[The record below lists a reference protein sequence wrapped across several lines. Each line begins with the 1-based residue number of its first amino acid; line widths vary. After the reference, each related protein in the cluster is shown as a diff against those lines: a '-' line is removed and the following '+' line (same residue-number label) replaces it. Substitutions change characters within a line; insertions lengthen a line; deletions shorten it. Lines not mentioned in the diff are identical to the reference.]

1 MANPIFSLIIPAAG
15 RGVRMQT
22 NIPKPYLMLGKS
34 SVLEHTLSCFI
45 ELPGLQ
51 QIIVATTDHYRTET
65 EELLHRLAPDLQT
78 KVVPG
83 GAERLH
89 SINNALQEV
98 DSASELIAVH
108 DAVRPFVSQSSVL
121 ECIKEAAVSGAAIL
135 GIRVNDTIKQL
146 DESGKVLDT
155 PDRSRLWQAQTPQV
169 FKRSVLFKAYEY
181 GLSTNLMVTDD
192 ASLVEA
198 AGGTVKVV
206 SGSRNNF
213 KITYPIDFKIAEVL
227 VRDLKSDHHHEC

>member
-15 RGVRMQT
+15 RGARMQT

-51 QIIVATTDHYRTET
+51 EVIVATTDHYRKET
-65 EELLHRLAPDLQT
+65 EELLHRLLPDLHT

-83 GAERLH
+83 GDERLH
-89 SINNALQEV
+89 SIYNALQEV
-98 DSASELIAVH
+98 DSESELIAVH
-108 DAVRPFVSQSSVL
+108 DAVRPFVSQLAVL

-135 GIRVNDTIKQL
+135 GIQVNDTIKRL
-146 DESGKVLDT
+146 DNSGKIIET
-155 PDRSRLWQAQTPQV
+155 PDRSELWQAQTPQI
-169 FKRSVLFKAYEY
+169 FKRSILFKAYEHA
-181 GLSTNLMVTDD
+181 LSSNLMVTDD

-198 AGGTVKVV
+198 AGGTVTMV

-213 KITYPIDFKIAEVL
+213 KLTYPIDFKIAEML
-227 VRDLKSDHHHEC
+227 IQELKTDHSS